1 MTTSSDQDVFAYD
14 DSRDRVASAGS
25 RLPLMLGY
33 QAYANQLRYPSMLSS
48 IWKGEKLY
56 NPSYALATDPDAFE
70 VCMRYSVFRQCVD
83 ARLRKVAMREWSI
96 QPGDES
102 EAAKEL
108 AAIAEDWLRR
118 LSRFTE
124 VRYQLANAAI
134 VGEAYGYLC
143 GRRRLAT
150 LNNRVGN
157 WWIADRVDD
166 VDQRRFFWKITQDPD
181 GSAGPGKRRAQL
193 TMWRIGK
200 DDAAVQNSEN
210 PDNWIPLPDSLPLIR
225 VVYNDSEQRLGRG
238 RGLLEAGYQEVW
250 NVQEIR
256 TLINEAVGTAARG
269 VILAKIDTL
278 ASGSKS
284 TSERR
289 QAWLDF
295 LDEIQR
301 NNRGVYDKRDEVEL
315 HPGWDSGVDR
325 ALQVQR
331 QCDDNIRSLLLGS
344 SLPFGGSSGGGEGGG
359 SLARASEEGDQ
370 SDEIID
376 YDCKKLDDDLTR
388 DVLGAFLRYNRAPL
402 RAYGLDGAK
411 PPRFESAKQKKHNP
425 GERVETATKLLA
437 MGKRVRLKLDEL
449 IEMAGFT
456 MPQDGDVTVDGKDQP
471 ESGAGAGQPGQP
483 GAEGEGGNPLA
494 DLLGGS
500 GASDDA
506 GGEGDSDKG
515 VVGKESRGGERPA

>member
-1 MTTSSDQDVFAYD
+1 MTNADQDVFAYD
-14 DSRDRVASAGS
+14 DSRDRVASQDG
-25 RLPLMLGY
+25 RMPLMLGY
-33 QAYANQLRYPSMLSS
+33 QAYTQQMRYPSMLSS
-48 IWKGEKLY
+48 IWKGDKLY
-56 NPSYALATDPDAFE
+56 NPSYAMATDSDAFE
-70 VCMRYSVFRQCVD
+70 VCMRYSVFRQSVD

-96 QPGDES
+96 QPGDDSES
-102 EAAKEL
+102 AKEL
-108 AAIAEDWLRR
+108 AAVAEDWFKRI
-118 LSRFTE
+118 SRFTE

-150 LNNRVGN
+150 LGNRVGK

-181 GSAGPGKRRAQL
+181 GTAGKGKRRAQL

-200 DDAAVQNSEN
+200 DDSAGANSDN
-210 PDNWIPLPDSLPLIR
+210 PDNWIPLPDSLPLVR

-250 NVQEIR
+250 IAQEVR

-278 ASGSKS
+278 ASGSVS
-284 TSERR
+284 TTERR
-289 QAWLDF
+289 ERWLDF

-325 ALQVQR
+325 ALNVLMN
-331 QCDDNIRSLLLGS
+331 CNDNIRSLLLGS
-344 SLPFGGSSGGGEGGG
+344 SLPFGGSGGGEGGG

-376 YDCKKLDDDLTR
+376 YDCKKLDDDITR
-388 DVLGAFLRYNRAPL
+388 DFLGAFLRYNRAPL

-411 PPRFESAKQKKHNP
+411 PPRFETSRQKKHNP
-425 GERVETATKLLA
+425 AERVETATKLLA
-437 MGKRVRLKLDEL
+437 MGKAVRIKLDEL
-449 IEMAGFT
+449 MEMAGFT
-456 MPQDGDVTVDGKDQP
+456 QPQDGDVTVDGKDQP
-471 ESGAGAGQPGQP
+471 EPGAGAGMPS
-483 GAEGEGGNPLA
+483 AEGEGGGNPLA
-494 DLLGGS
+494 DLLGG
-500 GASDDA
+500 GAGSE
-506 GGEGDSDKG
+506 GEGESDKG
-515 VVGKESRGGERPA
+515 VVGKESRGGERP